1 MAVRKAATL
10 KKPTGDL
17 KGELVPQLCVGH
29 KRATPT
35 SRRESTA
42 VRQQPTSTG
51 ARGPN
56 PAFTANSQADNS
68 GSIPVTRSLVT
79 RFRHPL

>member
-17 KGELVPQLCVGH
+17 ESELVPQLRVGH
-29 KRATPT
+29 KRATLT

-51 ARGPN
+51 ASGPN
-56 PAFTANSQADNS
+56 PAFSANSQADNA
-68 GSIPVTRSLVT
+68 GSIPVTRST
-79 RFRHPL
+79 